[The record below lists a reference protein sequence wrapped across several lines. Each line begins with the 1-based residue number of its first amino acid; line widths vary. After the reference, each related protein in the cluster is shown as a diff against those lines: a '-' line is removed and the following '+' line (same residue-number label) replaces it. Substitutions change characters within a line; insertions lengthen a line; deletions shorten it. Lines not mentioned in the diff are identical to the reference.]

1 MSNKLYEIIAKTFQ
15 ISESEINDESNPET
29 IDSWDSFHALALF
42 NTLEEEFSKDGD
54 PLEIPDEDAEK
65 ITTVQSAVD
74 YIQSKGIQD

>member
-42 NTLEEEFSKDGD
+42 NTLEEEFSIQFSLIELTETKNVGD
-54 PLEIPDEDAEK
+54 IKKNLSKHGIEI
-65 ITTVQSAVD
+65 
-74 YIQSKGIQD
+74 